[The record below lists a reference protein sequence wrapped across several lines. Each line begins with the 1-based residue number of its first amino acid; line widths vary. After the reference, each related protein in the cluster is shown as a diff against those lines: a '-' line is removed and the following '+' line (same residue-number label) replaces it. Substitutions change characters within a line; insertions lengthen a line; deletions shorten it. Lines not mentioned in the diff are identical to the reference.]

1 MSNLNEE
8 RVLSVHHWNDALMSI
23 RTTRS
28 STFRFRH
35 GQFVMIG
42 LMVDGRPLLRAYSV
56 ASANYDEHL
65 EFYSIKVPGGALTSR
80 LQHVRPSD
88 TLLVGQKPTGTLLV
102 ENLRPGR
109 RLYLLATGTGLAPF
123 MSILHDP
130 DTYERFEHVVLS
142 HGVRRVSDLGYQR
155 YIQEQLPRH
164 ELVGELVQK
173 QLRYFPTVTRETYPQ
188 QGRLTDLLDRGEL
201 CTQLALP
208 SLDAEHDRVLL
219 CGSPAMLKD
228 LVARLEARGFES
240 GTRAG
245 HGHYAIERA
254 FAES

>member
-1 MSNLNEE
+1 MSSLNEE
-8 RVLSVHHWNDALMSI
+8 RVLDVHHWNDSLMSI

-28 STFRFRH
+28 STFRFRN

-42 LMVDGRPLLRAYSV
+42 VMADGRPLLRAYSV

-80 LQHVRPSD
+80 LKHIQPGEM
-88 TLLVGQKPTGTLLV
+88 LLVSQKPTGTLLI

-130 DTYERFEHVVLS
+130 DTYDRFEHVVLT
-142 HGVRRVSDLGYQR
+142 HGVRRVSDLGYKR
-155 YIQEQLPRH
+155 YIEEELPGH
-164 ELVGELVQK
+164 ELVGEQVK
-173 QLRYFPTVTRETYPQ
+173 QRLRYFPTVTREPYRHR
-188 QGRLTDLLDRGEL
+188 GRVTDLIDCGEL
-201 CTQLALP
+201 FTRLGLP
-208 SLDAEHDRVLL
+208 NLDAEHDRAMI

-228 LVARLEARGFES
+228 AVALLEARGFEG
-240 GTRAG
+240 GTKDDR
-245 HGHYAIERA
+245 GHYVVERA
-254 FAES
+254 FAEK